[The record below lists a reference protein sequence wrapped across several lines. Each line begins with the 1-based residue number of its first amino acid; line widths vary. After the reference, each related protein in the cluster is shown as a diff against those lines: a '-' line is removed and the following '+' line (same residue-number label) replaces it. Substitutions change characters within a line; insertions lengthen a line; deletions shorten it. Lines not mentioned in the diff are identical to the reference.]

1 MNVKLEI
8 PQPSEAALTKSDR
21 TRLTILS
28 AAARQFRIA
37 GYGPSTLRR
46 IAEAA
51 GVEAGSIY
59 YHFASKEEIFDVV
72 LDLGLRHVYDA
83 VKEVSENCQ
92 KDGIGFRETLARM
105 VHTHI
110 EYLLKESDFTSSNI
124 RNFSMLSE
132 DMRERHRPLR
142 LAYTGLWDVLL
153 KRALDN
159 KEIRSDIKIVP
170 LRQFLLGALNWMG
183 EWFSASRYPVSI
195 LSESAVKLILDGM
208 LVESSKSFFPVEDT
222 YFVES
227 DFIEQGVSK
236 AAKTRMHIL
245 SSAAKVMRASG
256 YRASTL
262 RQIAA
267 AAQMEAGSIYYHFS
281 SKEDLLDEVLDRG
294 LREMADGVSKILS
307 DYEKYPDPSKQ
318 LAYAIDAHMKVL
330 FARSEFTSANI
341 RMYGQLPQEVRA
353 RHRPVRKKYA
363 SAWDACLKNAQD
375 DKIVRSDFEVV
386 PLRLFL
392 LGALNWTVEWFDP
405 EKGGREGFYSLQEM
419 IALQQTLLLNGIARN

>member
-8 PQPSEAALTKSDR
+8 TQPVETALTKSER

-37 GYGPSTLRR
+37 GYEPSTLRK
-46 IAEAA
+46 IADAA
-51 GVEAGSIY
+51 GIEAGSIY

-83 VKEVSENCQ
+83 VKKVSENCQ
-92 KDGIGFRETLARM
+92 KDDLGFRETLARM

-110 EYLLKESDFTSSNI
+110 EHLLKENDFTSSNI

-142 LAYTGLWDVLL
+142 LAYSRLWDDFL
-153 KRALDN
+153 KKALDN
-159 KEIRSDIKIVP
+159 GEIRSDIKIVP
-170 LRQFLLGALNWMG
+170 LRQFLIGALNWMG
-183 EWFSASRYPVSI
+183 EWFNASQIPVSI
-195 LSESAVKLILDGM
+195 LSESAVRLILDGM
-208 LVESSKSFFPVEDT
+208 LIESSKSFFPVDDT
-222 YFVES
+222 KFIET
-227 DFIEQGVSK
+227 DFIEQGDSK
-236 AAKTRMHIL
+236 AARTRMHIL
-245 SSAAKVMRASG
+245 SSAARVMRASG
-256 YRASTL
+256 YRAATL

-267 AAQMEAGSIYYHFS
+267 AAKMEAGSIYYHFN

-294 LREMADGVSKILS
+294 LREMADGVSKILR
-307 DYEKYPDPSKQ
+307 DCEKYPDPSQQ
-318 LAYAIDAHMKVL
+318 LADAIDAHMKVL

-363 SAWDACLKNAQD
+363 SAWDACLKNAQEK
-375 DKIVRSDFEVV
+375 KIVRGDFEVV

-419 IALQQTLLLNGIARN
+419 IAMQKTLLLSGIARN